1 MTAERVAV
9 TVTIGGEDF
18 TVRSEVPPEYTRE
31 IAEYFDAIF
40 RGVKA
45 AAPRAEVHKVAI
57 LAGLAVTDELFQ
69 GRRGDTESAEKI
81 KSLAQELTRLIP
93 SGKRSPTNGPNSEG

>member
-1 MTAERVAV
+1 MSDERHAV

-31 IAEYFDAIF
+31 IAGYFDEIL
-40 RGVKA
+40 RGVQS
-45 AAPRAEVHKVAI
+45 AAPRAELHKAAI

-69 GRRGDTESAEKI
+69 SRRGDTEAAGR
-81 KSLAQELTRLIP
+81 LNTLRQELTRLIP
-93 SGKRSPTNGPNSEG
+93 SGKKRPGNGPDSEG